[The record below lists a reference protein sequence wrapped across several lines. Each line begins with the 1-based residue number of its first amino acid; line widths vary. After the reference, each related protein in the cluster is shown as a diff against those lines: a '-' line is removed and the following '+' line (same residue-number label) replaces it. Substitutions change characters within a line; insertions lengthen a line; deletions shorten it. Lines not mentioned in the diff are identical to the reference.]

1 MPDYQSDPPAQAPD
15 SKVRRI
21 LIVDDD
27 PKITGSLKSFFEK
40 IARFEVRIVN
50 DSSLAVA
57 SARSFQPEAIIL
69 DVQMPGMDGGAV
81 AAALRA
87 EPILGEI
94 PIIFCTGLLDAGEYG
109 QKEIVR
115 DGMRFLPKPISPTV
129 LLEALH
135 RLLGLRETGILNEAT
150 LLEASNP
157 DTIDLT
163 HWYNRL
169 YWRHRFSATD
179 EFLREAV
186 EAVGTEPEAV
196 RTYIEQRRVRR

>member
-1 MPDYQSDPPAQAPD
+1 MSDSPVQAPD
-15 SKVRRI
+15 GKVRRI

-27 PKITGSLKSFFEK
+27 PKVTSTLKQFFER

-50 DSSLAVA
+50 DSKVAVA
-57 SARSFQPEAIIL
+57 SARAFQPEAIIL

-81 AAALRA
+81 AKALRA
-87 EPILGEI
+87 DPMLGEI
-94 PIIFCTGLLDAGEYG
+94 PIIFCTGLLESSEHGE
-109 QKEIVR
+109 KEIVR

-129 LLEALH
+129 LLEALN

-186 EAVGTEPEAV
+186 EAVGTEPEPV
-196 RTYIEQRRVRR
+196 RHYIEQRRVRR